1 MNSSP
6 NRSTFCAS
14 LYLVAGALGLCVPA
28 ANADLLAGWDF
39 QGTTDPGGPIGTV
52 IAMPPST
59 PRDFISNAGV
69 FQSFSHLF
77 FDGTNGSSSFFVGTA
92 NGDSELGALNGITAN
107 TAGTIFATGTG
118 SPTGGSL
125 ALFNR
130 AVQGGIDGKSAV
142 FKLSMDGY
150 QDLAF
155 SFAVQRPAS
164 ATGDYGVSL
173 FTFSYSTD
181 GLTFT
186 PWGSIDTGFGT
197 SVINQ
202 AYSLD
207 PILQAVNDADNVFIK
222 MTVSGSTGGINSARV
237 DNIQF
242 NATAAP
248 EPTAIAGLL
257 VGVAML
263 GARRRSRAQSA

>member
-1 MNSSP
+1 LA
-6 NRSTFCAS
+6 TCAPS
-14 LYLVAGALGLCVPA
+14 

-39 QGTTDPGGPIGTV
+39 QGTTDPNGPIGTV
-52 IAMPPST
+52 IAMPPNT
-59 PRDFISNAGV
+59 PRDFLSNAGV
-69 FQSFSHLF
+69 FQPISHLF
-77 FDGTNGSSSFFVGTA
+77 FDGTNGSSSFFVGTI

-107 TAGTIFATGTG
+107 TDGTIFSTSTG

-130 AVQGGIDGKSAV
+130 AAQGGIDGKSAV

-155 SFAVQRPAS
+155 SFAVQRPVS
-164 ATGDYGVSL
+164 AGGDYGVSL

-181 GLTFT
+181 GLNFT
-186 PWGSIDTGFGT
+186 PWGSIDTGFAT

-202 AYSLD
+202 AYTLD
-207 PILQAVNDADNVFIK
+207 TLLQSVNDAENVFIK
-222 MTVSGSTGGINSARV
+222 MTVSGTTGGINSARV

-242 NATAAP
+242 NATATP
-248 EPTAIAGLL
+248 EPTAIAGALI
-257 VGVAML
+257 GVALL
-263 GARRRSRAQSA
+263 GMRRGSRAAGRRDRD